1 MPAQLMRVWITM
13 DEMQLREQFC
23 LAVRQ
28 LWTRGMIVGADGLLC
43 CEVHRRR
50 YLVTPVGPRRIDL
63 LPTDLIC
70 VDIGGEN
77 VHGGPG
83 IPPELWQPHRDA
95 FQTHLDPA
103 GVTLGASALVEP
115 PNVLA
120 LLSKQDGAQRLDLG
134 GGESIPIV
142 DGDDDQTLRQALSA
156 STDAVLRGQ
165 LRGQL
170 RGRGL
175 FVAAADLAQT
185 LNRIER
191 IELAATVRL
200 AGGGS

>member
-1 MPAQLMRVWITM
+1 M
-13 DEMQLREQFC
+13 DEAQIRERFC

-50 YLVTPVGPRRIDL
+50 YLATPVGLRRIDL
-63 LPTDLIC
+63 TPADLIC

-77 VHGGPG
+77 VHGGEG
-83 IPPELWQPHRDA
+83 IPTELWQPHRDV
-95 FQTHLDPA
+95 FQSHIDPA
-103 GVTLGASALVEP
+103 GVMLGASALIEP

-120 LLSKQDGAQRLDLG
+120 LLSKHDGAQRLDLG

-142 DGDDDQTLRQALSA
+142 DGDNDQALRA
-156 STDAVLRGQ
+156 VLTDSTDAVLRGCS
-165 LRGQL
+165 RGCSRG

-175 FVAAADLAQT
+175 FVAGSDLAQT

-191 IELAATVRL
+191 IELAARVRL
-200 AGGGS
+200 AVDGA

>member
-1 MPAQLMRVWITM
+1 MM
-13 DEMQLREQFC
+13 DETQLRERFC

-50 YLVTPVGPRRIDL
+50 YLVTPMGQRRIDL
-63 LPTDLIC
+63 KPQDLTC

-77 VHGGPG
+77 VHGGEG
-83 IPPELWQPHRDA
+83 IPPELWQPHRDVY
-95 FQTHLDPA
+95 QSHLDPA

-115 PNVLA
+115 ANVLA
-120 LLSKQDGAQRLDLG
+120 LLSQQDGADRLDIG
-134 GGESIPIV
+134 NGESIPIV
-142 DGDDDQTLRQALSA
+142 DGGDDQALRAVLSD
-156 STDAVLRGQ
+156 STDAVLRGD
-165 LRGQL
+165 
-170 RGRGL
+170 RGRGKGL
-175 FVAAADLAQT
+175 FVAGVDLSQT

-200 AGGGS
+200 AAGRS